1 MRREYSVLLLVAD
14 IKGLTFNFEG
24 HKHPLYNLYDT
35 KSDFYRYYQ
44 TGQTKNPQYLETF
57 NNKFSVIDSYGGAI
71 GNELVMSKHE
81 LAG

>member
-1 MRREYSVLLLVAD
+1 MCLLVVS
-14 IKGLTFNFEG
+14 IKGVDFKFNR
-24 HKHPLYNLYDT
+24 HKHPQHALHNS
-35 KSDFYRYYQ
+35 KRGFYRYHQ